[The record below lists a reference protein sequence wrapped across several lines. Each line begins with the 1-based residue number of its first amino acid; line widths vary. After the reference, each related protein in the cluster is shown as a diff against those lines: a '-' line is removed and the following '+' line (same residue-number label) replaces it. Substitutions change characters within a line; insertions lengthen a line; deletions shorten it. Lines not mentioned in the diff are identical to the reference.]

1 MPFRVKVTAA
11 YGPLMPSLADL
22 RGQPPA
28 GYRKVVAF
36 ARTAE
41 HPPNWFV
48 QEHDEF
54 TPPLVIVG
62 AYYDVEALGAWDAR
76 AEARARF
83 EAELARHQL
92 PLPPDPIHSEIAG

>member
-22 RGQPPA
+22 KGQPPV
-28 GYRKVVAF
+28 GYRKVAAF
-36 ARTAE
+36 ARRDQ

-62 AYYDVEALGAWDAR
+62 AYYDVELPGEWDAR
-76 AEARARF
+76 AEARTRF
-83 EAELARHQL
+83 EAELARQRL
-92 PLPPDPIHSEIAG
+92 PLPPDPVHAEIAR